1 MVPRL
6 SILAFWICNPR
17 SYIVES
23 ICLLYASNYSMFFI
37 FVSTLFFFQKYAMGM
52 MFSNLF
58 SSILEILHFV
68 YQGLLESINMCLK
81 LLEK

>member
-23 ICLLYASNYSMFFI
+23 ICLLYASSHSMFFSC
-37 FVSTLFFFQKYAMGM
+37 VSTSFFSEVCYGQDVFQLVQFNNGNFAFCVSRTFREYKYG
-52 MFSNLF
+52 S
-58 SSILEILHFV
+58 
-68 YQGLLESINMCLK
+68 
-81 LLEK
+81 

>member
-23 ICLLYASNYSMFFI
+23 ICLLYTSSHSMFFSC
-37 FVSTLFFFQKYAMGM
+37 VSTSFFSEVRYGQDVFQ
-52 MFSNLF
+52 LF
-58 SSILEILHFV
+58 SSILEILLFV
-68 YQGLLESINMCLK
+68 YQGLLESINMALK